1 MRILFSKGIIGMSAL
16 AVMGLASCTNEN
28 DPMGGNG
35 QAAEPGEP
43 TRVTL
48 SLDLNSAPLT
58 RGIVNNN
65 ATKEETTIT
74 HLNVF
79 IYDKNGVL
87 ENAQKILMADLTEV
101 KDKENVYTTKELKAT
116 TGAKTVYV
124 GLNMTDDM
132 VAKLKATAA
141 QNLKSTAVKVAL
153 NDLTNKTDGFVM
165 FSTQG
170 KNATFVAV
178 NADGI
183 LPDANKVAIQVE
195 RLASKIAVGCEEE
208 IDNIKQGAAGKIQNL
223 RFVVDNINT
232 QNYFPYAEDT
242 PMDPNMNK
250 DAYKEADFVLV
261 PDFAAV
267 DVNWNDITS
276 KTTDR
281 KTWKS
286 AYSAENVTTDKEMKG
301 ITRVVVQGE
310 FIPATL
316 IEKKVEGENQKVTW
330 ENKDNSK
337 ETTATT
343 FIQLE
348 FAEAGG
354 YAFFAGGT
362 TDDVLKE
369 YMAYKKGAAVDE
381 TALTAAKKVYKDG
394 KNYWWI
400 TTKEGRGDIVRN
412 NFYQVNIT
420 SIWAPGRTDGKFDP
434 NEDDEKVDEETN
446 IEFTVTVAP
455 WNLMKQDAELRP

>member
-1 MRILFSKGIIGMSAL
+1 MSAL

-43 TRVTL
+43 THVTL
-48 SLDLNSAPLT
+48 SLDLNSAPST
-58 RGIVNNN
+58 RAIVDDN
-65 ATKEETTIT
+65 ATTEETKIT

-87 ENAQKILMADLTEV
+87 ENAQKIMMADLT
-101 KDKENVYTTKELKAT
+101 DAGDNVYTTKELKAT

-124 GLNMTDDM
+124 GLNMTDAM
-132 VAKLKATAA
+132 VGQLKATAA

-153 NDLTNKTDGFVM
+153 GDLTNKTDGFVM

-170 KNATFVAV
+170 KEATFEAV
-178 NADGI
+178 NEDGT
-183 LPDANKVAIQVE
+183 LPDVNKVEIQVE
-195 RLASKIAVGCEEE
+195 RLASKIAVGCENE
-208 IDNIKQGAAGKIQNL
+208 IDDIKQGAAGTIQNL
-223 RFVVDNINT
+223 QFVVDNINT
-232 QNYFPYAEDT
+232 LNYFPYAEDT
-242 PMDPNMNK
+242 PMDPNMK
-250 DAYKEADFVLV
+250 KEAYDENDFVV
-261 PDFAAV
+261 EKNFETATG
-267 DVNWNDITS
+267 WNAIAPGKAD
-276 KTTDR
+276 KTA
-281 KTWKS
+281 WEH
-286 AYSAENVTTDKEMKG
+286 AYSAENVTTDKEMMG

-316 IEKKVEGENQKVTW
+316 IQKNGTDW

-337 ETTATT
+337 ETTAAT

-369 YMAYKKGAAVDE
+369 YMAYKKGVAKDE
-381 TALTAAKKVYKDG
+381 ITDAALTAAKKVYTDG

-400 TTKEGRGDIVRN
+400 TTKDGRGDIVRN

-434 NEDDEKVDEETN
+434 DKDDEKVDEETN

-455 WNLMKQDAELRP
+455 WNLKEQDTELRP

>member
-1 MRILFSKGIIGMSAL
+1 MRTLFSKGIIGMSAL

-35 QAAEPGEP
+35 QVAEPGEP
-43 TRVTL
+43 THVTL
-48 SLDLNSAPLT
+48 SLDLNSAPST
-58 RGIVNNN
+58 RGLVDDN
-65 ATKEETTIT
+65 ATEEEKKIT

-87 ENAQKILMADLTEV
+87 EKAQKILMAELT
-101 KDKENVYTTKELKAT
+101 DAGDNVYTTKELKAT

-141 QNLKSTAVKVAL
+141 QNLPRTAVKVAL
-153 NDLTNKTDGFVM
+153 GDLTNETTGFVM

-170 KNATFVAV
+170 ENATFEAL
-178 NADGI
+178 GEGGT
-183 LPDANKVAIQVE
+183 LPDANKVEIQVE

-208 IDNIKQGAAGKIQNL
+208 IDNIKQGAAGTIQNL

-232 QNYFPYAEDT
+232 LNYFPYAKGT
-242 PMDPNMNK
+242 PMDPNMK
-250 DAYKEADFVLV
+250 KEAYDKDDFVV
-261 PDFAAV
+261 EDDFTAA
-267 DVNWNDITS
+267 DVNWNAIAPGKAD
-276 KTTDR
+276 KTA
-281 KTWKS
+281 WEH

-316 IEKKVEGENQKVTW
+316 IEKKVEGTGQDQKVTW
-330 ENKDNSK
+330 E
-337 ETTATT
+337 ETPNTSTKAVT

-354 YAFFAGGT
+354 YAFFADGT

-369 YMAYKKGAAVDE
+369 YMAYKKGEAVDE
-381 TALTAAKKVYKDG
+381 AALTAAKKVYKDG

-420 SIWAPGRTDGKFDP
+420 SIWAPGRTDGKFDQ
-434 NEDDEKVDEETN
+434 NKDDEKVDEDTN

-455 WNLMKQDAELRP
+455 WNMKEQDTELRP

>member
-1 MRILFSKGIIGMSAL
+1 MSAL

-43 TRVTL
+43 THVTL
-48 SLDLNSAPLT
+48 SLDLNSAPST
-58 RGIVNNN
+58 RAIVDGN
-65 ATKEETTIT
+65 ATEEEKKIT

-87 ENAQKILMADLTEV
+87 ENEQKILMAELTEV

-124 GLNMTDDM
+124 GLNMTDAM

-141 QNLKSTAVKVAL
+141 QNLPGTAVQVAL
-153 NDLTNKTDGFVM
+153 GDLTNKTDGFVM

-170 KNATFVAV
+170 KNATFEALGEGG
-178 NADGI
+178 A
-183 LPDANKVAIQVE
+183 LPTANKVEIQVE

-208 IDNIKQGAAGKIQNL
+208 IDDIKQGAAGKIQKL
-223 RFVVDNINT
+223 QFVVDNINT
-232 QNYFPYAEDT
+232 LNYFPYAKGT
-242 PMDPNMNK
+242 PMDPNMK
-250 DAYKEADFVLV
+250 KEAYDKNDFVV
-261 PDFAAV
+261 EDDFTAT
-267 DVNWNDITS
+267 DVEWNEIAPGTAD
-276 KTTDR
+276 KTA
-281 KTWKS
+281 WKH
-286 AYSAENVTTDKEMKG
+286 AYSAENVTTDKEMMG

-316 IEKKVEGENQKVTW
+316 IEKVDNAGQTTW
-330 ENKDNSK
+330 NDKDNS
-337 ETTATT
+337 TADPAT

-354 YAFFAGGT
+354 YAFFADGT
-362 TDDVLKE
+362 SDDVLKE
-369 YMAYKKGAAVDE
+369 YMAYKKGVGKDE
-381 TALTAAKKVYKDG
+381 ITDADLAAAKKVYTDG
-394 KNYWWI
+394 YNYWWI

-420 SIWAPGRTDGKFDP
+420 SIWAPGRTDGKFDQ
-434 NEDDEKVDEETN
+434 NKDDEKVDEETN

-455 WNLMKQDAELRP
+455 WNMVEQDTELRP

>member
-1 MRILFSKGIIGMSAL
+1 MSAL

-43 TRVTL
+43 THVTL
-48 SLDLNSAPLT
+48 SLDLNSAPST
-58 RGIVNNN
+58 RAIVDDN
-65 ATKEETTIT
+65 ATTEETKIT

-87 ENAQKILMADLTEV
+87 ENAQKIMMADLT
-101 KDKENVYTTKELKAT
+101 DAGDNVYTTKELKAT

-124 GLNMTDDM
+124 GLNMTDAM
-132 VAKLKATAA
+132 VGQLKATAA

-153 NDLTNKTDGFVM
+153 GDLTNKTDGFVM

-170 KNATFVAV
+170 KEATFEAV
-178 NADGI
+178 NEDGT
-183 LPDANKVAIQVE
+183 LPDVNKVEIQVE
-195 RLASKIAVGCEEE
+195 RLASKIAVGCENE
-208 IDNIKQGAAGKIQNL
+208 IDDIKQGAAGTIQNL
-223 RFVVDNINT
+223 QFVVDNINT
-232 QNYFPYAEDT
+232 LNYFPYAEDT
-242 PMDPNMNK
+242 PMDPNMK
-250 DAYKEADFVLV
+250 KEAYDENDFVV
-261 PDFAAV
+261 EKNFETATG
-267 DVNWNDITS
+267 WNAIAPGKAD
-276 KTTDR
+276 KTA
-281 KTWKS
+281 WEH
-286 AYSAENVTTDKEMKG
+286 AYSAENVTTDKEMMG

-310 FIPATL
+310 FIPVTL
-316 IEKKVEGENQKVTW
+316 IQKNGTDW

-337 ETTATT
+337 ETTAAT

-369 YMAYKKGAAVDE
+369 YMAYKKGVAKDE
-381 TALTAAKKVYKDG
+381 ITDAALTAAKKVYTDG

-400 TTKEGRGDIVRN
+400 TTKDGRGDIVRN

-434 NEDDEKVDEETN
+434 DKDDEKVDEETN

-455 WNLMKQDAELRP
+455 WNLKEQDTELRP

>member
-1 MRILFSKGIIGMSAL
+1 MSAL

-43 TRVTL
+43 THVTL
-48 SLDLNSAPLT
+48 NLDLNSAPST
-58 RGIVNNN
+58 RGIVDNN
-65 ATKEETTIT
+65 ATTEETIIK

-87 ENAQKILMADLTEV
+87 ENEQKILMAELTEV

-124 GLNMTDDM
+124 GLNMTDAM

-141 QNLKSTAVKVAL
+141 QNLPGTAVKVAL

-178 NADGI
+178 GEDGK

-195 RLASKIAVGCEEE
+195 RLASKIAVGCEKT
-208 IDNIKQGAAGKIQNL
+208 INAVQQGAAGKIQNL

-232 QNYFPYAEDT
+232 LNYFPYAENN
-242 PMDPNMNK
+242 PMDPNMK
-250 DAYKEADFVLV
+250 KEAYKEADFDLV
-261 PDFAAV
+261 PDFTAA
-267 DVNWNDITS
+267 DVNWNDITPE
-276 KTTDR
+276 TADR
-281 KTWKS
+281 TAWKH
-286 AYSAENVTTDKEMKG
+286 AYSAENVTADKEMMG

-316 IEKKVEGENQKVTW
+316 IEKKVEGADDNQKVTW
-330 ENKDNSK
+330 ENKDNS
-337 ETTATT
+337 TAGPAT

-354 YAFFAGGT
+354 YAFFADGT

-369 YMAYKKGAAVDE
+369 YMAYKKGAAVDDA
-381 TALTAAKKVYKDG
+381 ALAAAKKVYTDG

-412 NFYQVNIT
+412 NFYQVTIT
-420 SIWAPGRTDGKFDP
+420 SIWAPGRTDGKFDQ
-434 NEDDEKVDEETN
+434 NKDDEKVDEETN

-455 WNLMKQDAELRP
+455 WNLMEQDTELRP

>member
-1 MRILFSKGIIGMSAL
+1 MSAL

-43 TRVTL
+43 THVTL
-48 SLDLNSAPLT
+48 SLDLNSAPST
-58 RGIVNNN
+58 RGIVDDN
-65 ATKEETTIT
+65 ATTEETKIT

-87 ENAQKILMADLTEV
+87 ENAQKIMMADLA
-101 KDKENVYTTKELKAT
+101 DAGNNVYTTKELKAT

-124 GLNMTDDM
+124 GLNMTDAM
-132 VAKLKATAA
+132 VGQLKATAA
-141 QNLKSTAVKVAL
+141 QNLKSTAAKVAL
-153 NDLTNKTDGFVM
+153 GDLTNKTTGFVM

-170 KNATFVAV
+170 ENATFEAV
-178 NADGI
+178 GEDGT
-183 LPDANKVAIQVE
+183 LPAANKVEIQVE

-208 IDNIKQGAAGKIQNL
+208 IDDIKQGAAGKIQNL

-232 QNYFPYAEDT
+232 LNYFPYAKGA

-250 DAYKEADFVLV
+250 DAYKVADFVV
-261 PDFAAV
+261 EDDFTTATG
-267 DVNWNDITS
+267 WNAIAPATA
-276 KTTDR
+276 DR
-281 KTWKS
+281 KTWES
-286 AYSAENVTTDKEMKG
+286 AYSAENVTTDKEMMG

-316 IEKKVEGENQKVTW
+316 IEKKVEGTGENQKVTW

-337 ETTATT
+337 ETTAAT

-362 TDDVLKE
+362 SDDVLKE
-369 YMAYKKGAAVDE
+369 YMAYKKGVTVDKIDD
-381 TALTAAKKVYKDG
+381 ADLAAAKKVYTNG
-394 KNYWWI
+394 YNYWWI

-420 SIWAPGRTDGKFDP
+420 SIWAPGRTDGKFDQ
-434 NEDDEKVDEETN
+434 NKDDEKVDEETN

-455 WNLMKQDAELRP
+455 WNLMEQDAELRP

>member
-1 MRILFSKGIIGMSAL
+1 MSAL

-48 SLDLNSAPLT
+48 NLDLNSAPST
-58 RGIVNNN
+58 RGIVDAN
-65 ATKEETTIT
+65 ATKEETKIT

-87 ENAQKILMADLTEV
+87 ENAQKIMMADLT
-101 KDKENVYTTKELKAT
+101 DAGDNVYTTNELTAT

-124 GLNMTDDM
+124 GLNMTDAM

-141 QNLKSTAVKVAL
+141 QNLPSTAVQVAL
-153 NDLTNKTDGFVM
+153 GDLTNKTDGFVM

-170 KNATFVAV
+170 ENATFEALGEGG
-178 NADGI
+178 A
-183 LPDANKVAIQVE
+183 LPAANKVKIQVE
-195 RLASKIAVGCEEE
+195 RLASKIAVGCEGK
-208 IDNIKQGAAGKIQNL
+208 ITDIQQGAAGTIQNL

-232 QNYFPYAEDT
+232 LNYFPYAENT
-242 PMDPNMNK
+242 PMDPNMK
-250 DAYKEADFVLV
+250 KEAYDENDFVV
-261 PDFAAV
+261 EDDFTAA
-267 DVNWNDITS
+267 DVEWNAITPE
-276 KTTDR
+276 TTDR
-281 KTWKS
+281 ETWKS
-286 AYSAENVTTDKEMKG
+286 AYSAENVTTDKEMMG

-316 IEKKVEGENQKVTW
+316 IEKKEADGQVTW
-330 ENKDNSK
+330 E
-337 ETTATT
+337 ETPNRNTTPVT

-354 YAFFAGGT
+354 YAFFADGT

-369 YMAYKKGAAVDE
+369 YMAYKKGVAKDNI
-381 TALTAAKKVYKDG
+381 TATDLTAAKKVYTDG
-394 KNYWWI
+394 YNYWWI
-400 TTKEGRGDIVRN
+400 TTKNGRGDIVRN

-420 SIWAPGRTDGKFDP
+420 SIWAPGRTDGEFDP
-434 NEDDEKVDEETN
+434 DKDNEKVDEETN
-446 IEFTVTVAP
+446 IEFTVTVEP
-455 WNLMKQDAELRP
+455 WNLVEQDTELRP

>member
-1 MRILFSKGIIGMSAL
+1 MKTLFSKGIIGMSAL

-43 TRVTL
+43 THVTL
-48 SLDLNSAPLT
+48 SLDLNSAPST
-58 RGIVNNN
+58 RGIVDDN

-87 ENAQKILMADLTEV
+87 ENAQKIMMADLTEV
-101 KDKENVYTTKELKAT
+101 KGRNNVYITKELKAT

-124 GLNMTDDM
+124 GLNMTDAM
-132 VAKLKATAA
+132 VGQLKATAA
-141 QNLKSTAVKVAL
+141 QNLKSTAAKVAL
-153 NDLTNKTDGFVM
+153 GDLTNKTTGFVM

-170 KNATFVAV
+170 ENATFEAV
-178 NADGI
+178 GEDGT
-183 LPDANKVAIQVE
+183 LPAANKVAIQVE

-232 QNYFPYAEDT
+232 LNYFPYAKGA

-250 DAYKEADFVLV
+250 DAYKVADFVVEDDFTTATDWNAIV
-261 PDFAAV
+261 P
-267 DVNWNDITS
+267 

-281 KTWKS
+281 ETWKF

-316 IEKKVEGENQKVTW
+316 IEKVDNAGQTTW
-330 ENKDNSK
+330 NDKDNS
-337 ETTATT
+337 TAGPTT

-381 TALTAAKKVYKDG
+381 AALTAAKKVYKDG

-400 TTKEGRGDIVRN
+400 TTKDGRGDIVRN

-434 NEDDEKVDEETN
+434 DKDDEKVDEETN

>member
-1 MRILFSKGIIGMSAL
+1 MSAL

-43 TRVTL
+43 THVTL
-48 SLDLNSAPLT
+48 SLDLNSAPST
-58 RGIVNNN
+58 RAIVDDN
-65 ATKEETTIT
+65 ATTEETKIT

-87 ENAQKILMADLTEV
+87 ENAQKIMMADLT
-101 KDKENVYTTKELKAT
+101 DAGNNVYTTKELKAT

-124 GLNMTDDM
+124 GLNMTDAM
-132 VAKLKATAA
+132 VGQLKATAA

-153 NDLTNKTDGFVM
+153 GDLTNKTDGFVM

-170 KNATFVAV
+170 ENATFEAV
-178 NADGI
+178 GEDGI
-183 LPDANKVAIQVE
+183 LPAANKVAIQVE
-195 RLASKIAVGCEEE
+195 RLASKIAVGCEEA

-223 RFVVDNINT
+223 QFVVDNINT
-232 QNYFPYAEDT
+232 LNYFPYAKGT
-242 PMDPNMNK
+242 PMDPNMK
-250 DAYKEADFVLV
+250 KEAYDANDFVV
-261 PDFAAV
+261 EKDFATATG
-267 DVNWNDITS
+267 WKAIAPGTA
-276 KTTDR
+276 DR
-281 KTWKS
+281 KTWES
-286 AYSAENVTTDKEMKG
+286 AYSAENVTTDKEMMG

-316 IEKKVEGENQKVTW
+316 IQKNGTDW
-330 ENKDNSK
+330 ENKDNS
-337 ETTATT
+337 TADPAT

-369 YMAYKKGAAVDE
+369 YMAYKKGVTADQIDDAAL
-381 TALTAAKKVYKDG
+381 AAAKKVYTDG

-400 TTKEGRGDIVRN
+400 TTKDGRGDIVRN

-420 SIWAPGRTDGKFDP
+420 SIWAPGRTDGKFDQ
-434 NEDDEKVDEETN
+434 NKDDEKVDEETN

-455 WNLMKQDAELRP
+455 WNLKEQDTELRP

>member
-1 MRILFSKGIIGMSAL
+1 MSAL

-35 QAAEPGEP
+35 QVAEPGEP
-43 TRVTL
+43 THVTL
-48 SLDLNSAPLT
+48 NLDLNSAPST
-58 RGIVNNN
+58 RGIVDGN
-65 ATKEETTIT
+65 ATTEETIIT

-87 ENAQKILMADLTEV
+87 ENEEKILMADLKEV
-101 KDKENVYTTKELKAT
+101 EDEENVYTTKELKAT

-124 GLNMTDDM
+124 GLNMTDAM

-141 QNLKSTAVKVAL
+141 QNLPGTAVQVAL
-153 NDLTNKTDGFVM
+153 GDLTNKTDGFVM

-170 KNATFVAV
+170 KNATFEALGEGG
-178 NADGI
+178 A
-183 LPDANKVAIQVE
+183 LPTANKVEIQVE
-195 RLASKIAVGCEEE
+195 RLASKIAVGCENK
-208 IDNIKQGAAGKIQNL
+208 IDAVQQGAAGKIQNL
-223 RFVVDNINT
+223 KFVVDNINT
-232 QNYFPYAEDT
+232 LNYFPYAKGT
-242 PMDPNMNK
+242 PMDPNMK
-250 DAYKEADFVLV
+250 KEAYDENYFVVEKDFTKVT
-261 PDFAAV
+261 
-267 DVNWNDITS
+267 NWNEIAPGTAD
-276 KTTDR
+276 KTA
-281 KTWKS
+281 WKH
-286 AYSAENVTTDKEMKG
+286 AYSAENVTTDKEMMG

-316 IEKKVEGENQKVTW
+316 IQKNGTAW
-330 ENKDNSK
+330 EDQDNS
-337 ETTATT
+337 TADPAT

-362 TDDVLKE
+362 SDDVLKE
-369 YMAYKKGAAVDE
+369 YMAYKKGVGKDE
-381 TALTAAKKVYKDG
+381 ITDADLTAAKKVYTDG
-394 KNYWWI
+394 YNYWWI

-420 SIWAPGRTDGKFDP
+420 SIWAPGRTDGKFDQ
-434 NEDDEKVDEETN
+434 NKDDEKVDEETN

-455 WNLMKQDAELRP
+455 WNLLEQDTELRP

>member
-1 MRILFSKGIIGMSAL
+1 MSAL

-43 TRVTL
+43 THVTL
-48 SLDLNSAPLT
+48 SLDLNSAPST
-58 RGIVNNN
+58 RGIVDNN
-65 ATKEETTIT
+65 ATTEETIIT

-87 ENAQKILMADLTEV
+87 ENAQKILLADLTEAG
-101 KDKENVYTTKELKAT
+101 DNVYTTKELKAT

-124 GLNMTDDM
+124 GLNMTDAM
-132 VAKLKATAA
+132 VGQLKATAA
-141 QNLKSTAVKVAL
+141 QNLKSTAAKVAL
-153 NDLTNKTDGFVM
+153 GELTNKTTGFVM

-170 KNATFVAV
+170 ENATFEAV
-178 NADGI
+178 GKDGT
-183 LPDANKVAIQVE
+183 LPAANKVTIQVE
-195 RLASKIAVGCEEE
+195 RLASKIAVGCEKT
-208 IDNIKQGAAGKIQNL
+208 INAVQQGAAGKIQNL

-232 QNYFPYAEDT
+232 LNYFPYAENT

-250 DAYKEADFVLV
+250 DAYKEADFDLV
-261 PDFAAV
+261 PDFAGLA
-267 DVNWNDITS
+267 DEKWNKITPE
-276 KTTDR
+276 TTDR

-286 AYSAENVTTDKEMKG
+286 AYSAENVTEDKEMMG

-316 IEKKVEGENQKVTW
+316 IQKNGTDW
-330 ENKDNSK
+330 ENKDNS
-337 ETTATT
+337 TAGPAT

-362 TDDVLKE
+362 SDDVLKE
-369 YMAYKKGAAVDE
+369 YMAYKKGVTKDE
-381 TALTAAKKVYKDG
+381 ITDADLAAAKKVYTNG
-394 KNYWWI
+394 YNYWWI

-434 NEDDEKVDEETN
+434 DKDDEKVDEETN
-446 IEFTVTVAP
+446 IEFTVTVAQ
-455 WNLMKQDAELRP
+455 WNLMEQDTELRP

>member
-1 MRILFSKGIIGMSAL
+1 MRTLFSKGIIGMSAL

-43 TRVTL
+43 THVTL
-48 SLDLNSAPLT
+48 SLDLNSAPST
-58 RGIVNNN
+58 RAIVDDN
-65 ATKEETTIT
+65 ATTEETKIT

-87 ENAQKILMADLTEV
+87 ENAQKIMMADLT
-101 KDKENVYTTKELKAT
+101 DAGDNVYTTKELKAT

-124 GLNMTDDM
+124 GLNMTDAM
-132 VAKLKATAA
+132 VGQLKATAA
-141 QNLKSTAVKVAL
+141 QNLKSTAAKVAL
-153 NDLTNKTDGFVM
+153 GDLTNKTTGFVM

-170 KNATFVAV
+170 ENATFEAV
-178 NADGI
+178 GEDGT
-183 LPDANKVAIQVE
+183 LPAANKVAIQVE

-208 IDNIKQGAAGKIQNL
+208 IDDIKQGAAGKIQNL

-232 QNYFPYAEDT
+232 LNYFPYAKGA

-250 DAYKEADFVLV
+250 DAYKVADFVVEDDFTTATGWNAIV
-261 PDFAAV
+261 PATA
-267 DVNWNDITS
+267 
-276 KTTDR
+276 DR
-281 KTWKS
+281 KTWES
-286 AYSAENVTTDKEMKG
+286 AYSAENVTTDKEMMG

-316 IEKKVEGENQKVTW
+316 IEKVDNAGQTTW
-330 ENKDNSK
+330 NDKDNS
-337 ETTATT
+337 TAGPAT

-369 YMAYKKGAAVDE
+369 YMAYKKGV
-381 TALTAAKKVYKDG
+381 TADQIDDATLTAAKKVYTNG
-394 KNYWWI
+394 YNYWWI
-400 TTKEGRGDIVRN
+400 TTKDGRGDIVRN

-434 NEDDEKVDEETN
+434 DKDDEKVDEETN

-455 WNLMKQDAELRP
+455 WNLMEQNTELRP

>member
-1 MRILFSKGIIGMSAL
+1 MSAL

-43 TRVTL
+43 THVTL
-48 SLDLNSAPLT
+48 SLDLNSAPST
-58 RGIVNNN
+58 RGIVDGN
-65 ATKEETTIT
+65 ATEEEKKIT

-87 ENAQKILMADLTEV
+87 ENAQKIMMADLTEV

-153 NDLTNKTDGFVM
+153 GDLTNKTDGFVM

-170 KNATFVAV
+170 ENATFVAV
-178 NADGI
+178 NADGT

-195 RLASKIAVGCEEE
+195 RLASKIAVGCEKT
-208 IDNIKQGAAGKIQNL
+208 IDAVQQGAAGKIQNL

-232 QNYFPYAEDT
+232 LNYFPYAEDT

-261 PDFAAV
+261 PDFATATG
-267 DVNWNDITS
+267 WNAIAPGTA
-276 KTTDR
+276 DR
-281 KTWKS
+281 KTWEA
-286 AYSAENVTTDKEMKG
+286 AYSAENVTADKEMMG

-316 IEKKVEGENQKVTW
+316 IQKNGTAW
-330 ENKDNSK
+330 EDKDNS
-337 ETTATT
+337 TAGPAT

-362 TDDVLKE
+362 SDDELKE
-369 YMAYKKGAAVDE
+369 YMAYKKGVAKDE
-381 TALTAAKKVYKDG
+381 ITDTDLAAAKKVYTNG
-394 KNYWWI
+394 YNYWWI

-434 NEDDEKVDEETN
+434 DKDDEKVDEDTN
-446 IEFTVTVAP
+446 IEFTVTVAQ
-455 WNLMKQDAELRP
+455 WNLKEQDTELRP

>member
-1 MRILFSKGIIGMSAL
+1 MSAL

-43 TRVTL
+43 THVTL
-48 SLDLNSAPLT
+48 SLDLNSAPST
-58 RGIVNNN
+58 RGIVDDN
-65 ATKEETTIT
+65 ATTEETKIT

-87 ENAQKILMADLTEV
+87 ENAQKIMMADLT
-101 KDKENVYTTKELKAT
+101 DAGDNVYTTKELKAT

-124 GLNMTDDM
+124 GLNMTDAM
-132 VAKLKATAA
+132 VGQLKATAA
-141 QNLKSTAVKVAL
+141 QNLKSTAAKVAL
-153 NDLTNKTDGFVM
+153 GDLTNKTTGFVM

-170 KNATFVAV
+170 ENATFEAV
-178 NADGI
+178 GEDGT
-183 LPDANKVAIQVE
+183 LPAANKVAIQVE

-232 QNYFPYAEDT
+232 LNYFPYAKGA

-250 DAYKEADFVLV
+250 EAYDEK
-261 PDFAAV
+261 DFAVEKDFATATG
-267 DVNWNDITS
+267 WNAIAPGTA
-276 KTTDR
+276 DR

-286 AYSAENVTTDKEMKG
+286 AYSAENVTEDKEMKG

-316 IEKKVEGENQKVTW
+316 IAKKVEGADDNQKVTW
-330 ENKDNSK
+330 D
-337 ETTATT
+337 ETPNTSTEAAT

-354 YAFFAGGT
+354 YAFFAGDT
-362 TDDVLKE
+362 SDDVLKE
-369 YMAYKKGAAVDE
+369 YMAYKKGAAVDD
-381 TALTAAKKVYKDG
+381 AVLAAAKKVYTDG

-400 TTKEGRGDIVRN
+400 TTKDGRGDIVRN

-434 NEDDEKVDEETN
+434 DKDDEKVDEETN

-455 WNLMKQDAELRP
+455 WNMVEQDTELRP

>member
-1 MRILFSKGIIGMSAL
+1 MSAL

-43 TRVTL
+43 THVTL
-48 SLDLNSAPLT
+48 SLDLNSAPST
-58 RGIVNNN
+58 RAIVDDN
-65 ATKEETTIT
+65 ATTEETKIT

-87 ENAQKILMADLTEV
+87 ENAQKIMMADLT
-101 KDKENVYTTKELKAT
+101 DAGNNVYTTKELKAT

-124 GLNMTDDM
+124 GLNMTDAM
-132 VAKLKATAA
+132 VGQLKATAA

-153 NDLTNKTDGFVM
+153 GDLTNKTDGFVM

-170 KNATFVAV
+170 ENATFEAV
-178 NADGI
+178 GEDGT
-183 LPDANKVAIQVE
+183 LPAANKVAIQVE
-195 RLASKIAVGCEEE
+195 RLASKIAVGCENA
-208 IDNIKQGAAGKIQNL
+208 IDDIKQGAAGKIQNL
-223 RFVVDNINT
+223 QFVVDNINT
-232 QNYFPYAEDT
+232 LNYFPYAEDT

-250 DAYKEADFVLV
+250 DAYDENDFVV
-261 PDFAAV
+261 EKDFATATG
-267 DVNWNDITS
+267 WNAIAPGTA
-276 KTTDR
+276 DR
-281 KTWKS
+281 KTWES
-286 AYSAENVTTDKEMKG
+286 AYSAENVTTDKEMMG

-316 IEKKVEGENQKVTW
+316 IQKNGTDW

-337 ETTATT
+337 ETKATT

-369 YMAYKKGAAVDE
+369 YMAYKKGVTADQIDDAAL
-381 TALTAAKKVYKDG
+381 AAAKKVYTDG

-400 TTKEGRGDIVRN
+400 TTKDGRGDIVRN

-434 NEDDEKVDEETN
+434 NKDDEKVDEVTN

-455 WNLMKQDAELRP
+455 WNLKEQDTELRP